1 MTRKDF
7 PHPMARSA
15 SPAGARDEP
24 DEPDEL
30 DEVAEAPPIVERPDG
45 YYWQAPDGQA
55 DIGPFARYELAVADR
70 DGVSDEPADESL
82 REAESNIGINEWID
96 AETGAPAEG
105 QSPPHL
111 EEE

>member
-7 PHPMARSA
+7 NPPKSGPAA
-15 SPAGARDEP
+15 PATVPAGDEP
-24 DEPDEL
+24 DETGEP
-30 DEVAEAPPIVERPDG
+30 PPIVERPDG

-55 DIGPFARYELAVADR
+55 DIGPFASYELAVADR
-70 DGVSDEPADESL
+70 DGVSDDPADESL

-111 EEE
+111 EQE

>member
-1 MTRKDF
+1 MTSKDF
-7 PHPMARSA
+7 PHPKSGLA
-15 SPAGARDEP
+15 SPAAAPGERDDP
-24 DEPDEL
+24 DESVEP
-30 DEVAEAPPIVERPDG
+30 PPIVERPDG

-55 DIGPFARYELAVADR
+55 DIGPFDSYALAVADR
-70 DGVSDEPADESL
+70 DGMSDELADESL

>member
-1 MTRKDF
+1 MRRKDF
-7 PHPMARSA
+7 PPPKSGPA
-15 SPAGARDEP
+15 SPAAVLGEGDEP
-24 DEPDEL
+24 DEM
-30 DEVAEAPPIVERPDG
+30 AEPPPIVERPDG

-55 DIGPFARYELAVADR
+55 DIGPFVSYGLAVADR
-70 DGVSDEPADESL
+70 DGMSDDPADESL